1 MKTFITQLNWRFA
14 TKIFDKEK
22 KVNQEDLNTILDAIR
37 LAPSSMGL
45 QPFHVFVIT
54 DEKLREDLK
63 KLSYRQAQ
71 VTDASCLLIFCAR
84 NDIDSRIDSMIDLIS
99 GNNKEAKEG
108 LSGFKEMLI
117 NFTLGKSKEELM
129 DWSARQ
135 TYLALGFGLAACAEL
150 GIDSTPMEGFDSQA
164 VHKKLNLPEN
174 IFPVAYMAVGYRKE
188 EPSRKK
194 FRFPQDELF
203 TVNIDN

>member
-1 MKTFITQLNWRFA
+1 MKTFTTQLNWRFA

-22 KVNQEDLNTILDAIR
+22 KIKQEDLDIILEAIR

-45 QPFHVFVIT
+45 QPFHVFVIS
-54 DEKLREDLK
+54 DKKLREDLK
-63 KLSYRQAQ
+63 KLSFGQSQ
-71 VTDASCLLIFCAR
+71 VTDSAYLLIFCAR
-84 NDIDSRIDSMIDLIS
+84 NDINVRIDKMIDLIS
-99 GNNKEAKEG
+99 DNNEKIKEG

-129 DWSARQ
+129 NWSARQ

-150 GIDSTPMEGFDSQA
+150 GIDSTPMEGFDPEA
-164 VHKKLNLPEN
+164 IHKKLNLPEN

-188 EPSRKK
+188 GPIRKK
-194 FRFPQDELF
+194 FRFPKDELF
-203 TVNIDN
+203 TIDRDN